1 MKQKLKILGLLNL
14 IELKAIAARSSFLAC
29 FHITCFRVLQSH
41 FFFCVLCLWGWPDS
55 LESARSP
62 IVLLSGAVVRLFKK
76 WAKKKYKLN
85 EMCQSQLFPENKHAN
100 SNSKINI
107 NGQFHIALVG
117 C

>member
-1 MKQKLKILGLLNL
+1 M
-14 IELKAIAARSSFLAC
+14 
-29 FHITCFRVLQSH
+29 
-41 FFFCVLCLWGWPDS
+41 
-55 LESARSP
+55 ESARSP